1 MEKEVMYQFL
11 VKTAIPVNKWGK
23 ETETD
28 SVRDAIWRAHR
39 DTLTGRFQLKEYRK
53 YTEEGE
59 RKHKVT
65 DALYKKIKECIDSY
79 EALSSEPL
87 IKYLDDNFKG
97 VEFGAIQKLVNMSL
111 KYLIILK
118 AFGFEKTLE
127 IDEAKCDCPLD
138 SVILGKLGYTEMRW
152 TKISEEEY
160 VEVQNKIRKTL
171 SSEEKNMGNI
181 VYDFIH
187 W

>member
-11 VKTAIPVNKWGK
+11 VKTAIPVIKWGK

-28 SVRDAIWRAHR
+28 RIRDAIWRAHR
-39 DTLTGRFQLKEYRK
+39 DTLTGRFQLEKYRELT
-53 YTEEGE
+53 YGE
-59 RKHKVT
+59 KKHKVT
-65 DALYKKIKECIDSY
+65 DALYKKIKECIDSD

-87 IKYLDDNFKG
+87 IKYLDDNFK

-111 KYLIILK
+111 KYLIILN
-118 AFGFEKTLE
+118 AFEFEKPIA
-127 IDEAKCDCPLD
+127 IDEANCHCPLD
-138 SVILGKLGYTEMRW
+138 SIILGKLKKQHTPW
-152 TKISEEEY
+152 TKIQILEY
-160 VEVQNKIRKTL
+160 NEVQQEIYDDPLFDKK
-171 SSEEKNMGNI
+171 SMGNI

>member
-11 VKTAIPVNKWGK
+11 VKSAIPVNKWDK

-28 SVRDAIWRAHR
+28 SIRDAIWRAHR
-39 DTLTGRFQLKEYRK
+39 DTLTGRFQLEKYRK
-53 YTEEGE
+53 LTYGE
-59 RKHKVT
+59 KKHKVT
-65 DALYKKIKECIDSY
+65 DALYKKIKECIDSD

-87 IKYLDDNFKG
+87 IKYLDDNFK

-118 AFGFEKTLE
+118 AFGFEKILE
-127 IDEAKCDCPLD
+127 IDASKCDCPLD
-138 SVILGKLGYTEMRW
+138 SIILEKLGYTEMRW
-152 TKISEEEY
+152 TKISKEEY
-160 VEVQNKIRKTL
+160 DEVQDKIRKTL
-171 SSEEKNMGNI
+171 SLEEKAMGNI

>member
-28 SVRDAIWRAHR
+28 RIRDAIWRAHR
-39 DTLTGRFQLKEYRK
+39 DTLTGRFQLEKYRK
-53 YTEEGE
+53 LTYGE
-59 RKHKVT
+59 KKHKVT
-65 DALYKKIKECIDSY
+65 DALYKKIKDCIDSE

-87 IKYLDDNFKG
+87 IRYLNDNFKG

-111 KYLIILK
+111 KYLIILNS
-118 AFGFEKTLE
+118 FEFKKPIA
-127 IDEAKCDCPLD
+127 IDETNCHCPLD
-138 SVILGKLGYTEMRW
+138 SIILGKLVNPHTPW
-152 TKISEEEY
+152 TKIQWEEY
-160 VEVQNKIRKTL
+160 NDVQQEIYDDPSFDKK
-171 SSEEKNMGNI
+171 SMGNI
-181 VYDFIH
+181 VYDFKH